1 MHYHQVLIEV
11 ALDTGIMGLACFLI
25 NYIYTARYLFVRRGL
40 LEGHKGFDPAATLA
54 FLLIWMPLG
63 THYKSCGS
71 MQLPYSF
78 SFLAIGFSAFPEK
91 TDKQI

>member
-1 MHYHQVLIEV
+1 LIEV
-11 ALDTGIMGLACFLI
+11 ALYTGIICLACFLI
-25 NYIYTARYLFVRRGL
+25 YYIYMARYLFVRRGL
-40 LEGHKGFDPAATLA
+40 LEGHKGFDTAATLA

-78 SFLAIGFSAFPEK
+78 SFLGIGFSACPEK
-91 TDKQI
+91 IDKQI